1 MLAAFAANPQ
11 TPAPSAG
18 GQTPASANGGQ
29 TPAASGGVESE
40 WDLKKML
47 DALSAGARRLKPLI
61 EQANPESWA
70 DTLSARSYT
79 PQWKTAQNEIQYLTL
94 SADKLVKE
102 PESLALA
109 LEAYFRL
116 QALDS
121 SVSSLIEGVRKYRNP
136 AVADL
141 MQGSLVENLNNRERL
156 KVYLTDLAQ
165 TKEQEFKIMDKEAQ
179 RCRGIMSKQPPPG
192 GAKPRSK

>member
-1 MLAAFAANPQ
+1 MLAAFAGGGQ
-11 TPAPSAG
+11 TPATSGG
-18 GQTPASANGGQ
+18 GQTPAS
-29 TPAASGGVESE
+29 SGGVESE

-61 EQANPESWA
+61 EQANPQNWSDA
-70 DTLSARSYT
+70 QGAQSYA
-79 PQWKTAQNEIQYLTL
+79 PQWKAAQNEIQYLTL

-102 PESLALA
+102 PESLTVA

-121 SVSSLIEGVRKYRNP
+121 SVSSLIEGIRKYQNP

-141 MQGSLVENLNNRERL
+141 LQGSLVENLNNRERL
-156 KVYLTDLAQ
+156 KSYLTELAQ
-165 TKEQEFKIMDKEAQ
+165 TKEQEFKIMNKEAQ
-179 RCRGIMSKQPPPG
+179 RCRGIMSKQPPPS